1 MMVGWE
7 QWMTEIGG
15 LEERNHKS
23 DLCTLDK
30 DVVTQ
35 AAQKIH
41 EIPAVP
47 KAGESSFHFGW
58 PEPHRSC
65 EAMLETTMKEA
76 VEVHPASIDPDF
88 VYGVKYGFKWY

>member
-1 MMVGWE
+1 
-7 QWMTEIGG
+7 MTEIGG

-41 EIPAVP
+41 EIPAVT
-47 KAGESSFHFGW
+47 KAGESSFHLSSAI
-58 PEPHRSC
+58 RV
-65 EAMLETTMKEA
+65 L
-76 VEVHPASIDPDF
+76 
-88 VYGVKYGFKWY
+88 VKYRP